1 MISQAKWKWFGYAG
15 HFIGGNSCYFHL
27 CTQVGKYLIST
38 VGEYHSLD
46 GKRQEI
52 GVNRYLETM
61 VFKAGKICDEPTCM
75 CGQPRIDGSE
85 LDFDGYK
92 TAGEAQAGHIKMCQ
106 KWAAGDRQLG
116 EG

>member
-1 MISQAKWKWFGYAG
+1 MMIPQTRWKWFGYAG

-27 CTQVGKYLIST
+27 CTQVGKHLIST

-52 GVNRYLETM
+52 GLDRYLETM

-75 CGQPRIDGSE
+75 CGQPRIDGNE
-85 LDFDGYK
+85 LDFDGYD
-92 TAGEAQAGHIKMCQ
+92 TAGEALKGHMKMCQ
-106 KWAAGDRQLG
+106 KWAKKK
-116 EG
+116 